1 MVAYSIG
8 KDNEVTKTTE
18 ITNDG
23 IRETAGGE
31 VGHIPSA
38 PKGWKAGETFGVY
51 AGGKRGQTKPG
62 KTGEANEKAAK
73 GKTPTPAMASTK
85 AAGKDLKEEPGKR
98 CSCIQERDILT
109 SITDKGAADQMSG
122 PKTGKATND
131 FGAAF
136 KKNLR
141 DAFAS

>member
-23 IRETAGGE
+23 IRETSGGE

-38 PKGWKAGETFGVY
+38 PKGWKAGN
-51 AGGKRGQTKPG
+51 AGGKRGQTKPE

-85 AAGKDLKEEPGKR
+85 AAGKFLKEDPGKR
-98 CSCIQERDILT
+98 CSCIQERDMLT

-122 PKTGKATND
+122 PKKSKATNE

-141 DAFAS
+141 GAFA